1 MFVMSRQS
9 RTWYFPRL
17 ILVLTLSLSLCPV
30 TVTADNN
37 PFPVGDHGGQVI
49 DLDPPDNSGI
59 RPPLDPDAPPNS
71 QGTVN
76 QAAGNQRGP
85 ARQTGTVA
93 GRPSGNWGAAPRT
106 GAGQPNGFSL
116 PEPQRRTGPQPG
128 LPPHTR
134 DAFGPWERIPDTPVN
149 PDGGNRSSDQPRH
162 DAPAR
167 PPVNERLNPDVPGRN
182 AGRAK
187 TPSALD
193 IDELM
198 KKLSD
203 PRLSEANKQRI
214 TAVVFYHQD
223 VYRRAVLN
231 GDFDAKSPHVQEFL
245 KRKTQMQLDV
255 IERMGQKFKNRYGRP
270 PKQPIIPF
278 SYNNILS
285 DDDIITGTGDIGRN
299 LEPLYNEAL
308 DDIIQERAGRPMTD
322 LDRHR
327 VDVNGLAWNMTLD
340 GAIEDINHPEK
351 YINPQ
356 GGYGNKA
363 KLTQAA
369 EAGKVAAY
377 SFDDSGRLVKLDQNG
392 TVRAVEQLAVDSGL
406 KVPGIDAE
414 VGSGAMSDYYRM
426 AQKHGV
432 AVKGANM
439 TVDDVGSFI
448 RNQKYT
454 ERLSGAY
461 DDVFQADNKLSDEYR
476 HFLDTSA
483 DIRKQTNV
491 REVARILQDAYH
503 IDIIGRG
510 GDLDF
515 NKLAEAITFHE
526 RRQLELVMPKMIAA
540 VTQTEAYKIIQHL
553 KTASAG
559 QRRELRKR
567 LAITYAPLEQKALDT
582 ITEQINRMPVD
593 EADKAFRLKVLQED
607 TAQVKQYAKVIGMP
621 VGDFANSLKIKG
633 DNMAVVDLIESK
645 DVTVR
650 KLSQA
655 MDAAKGG
662 SRFRKFLKTRTAA
675 ALNLDVL
682 LDTSRENR
690 GSFLFQ
696 WGLIYVAAS
705 RAYNASQ
712 SRTEGLQK
720 VGRVMFEMVPFVA
733 ASLRASE
740 GDMREASKE
749 FMMDVMPPLGLASLA
764 VTFFD
769 YAIQEGVINPFTE
782 GQLDELA
789 ARMAREFGD
798 AEFEKTDVNGLYRL
812 RNKQQVF
819 EYLDEVSDGLGRIA
833 KLPALLSRQV
843 DAIVSRNTEY
853 QTNEAALAACRW
865 FENFDEEAIGK
876 KYSQGMTLTQFKE
889 RVYEQGIPGAESASP
904 VERVAARIILD
915 NKRIRK
921 EAFEK
926 LLINFVWRIERV
938 YNEQKQDGEFDP
950 KEIIQQ
956 AIEAI
961 NALYD
966 NLPEDIQQSQ
976 WAMGE
981 IDADY
986 SARVV
991 KLSDYDGGDQE
1002 EYDLKAEMQD
1012 YIDGFRQKIA
1022 ATLKG
1027 LEMFREQRYLDLRLQ
1042 AYGGYD
1048 DMEPVSEFLEMNL
1061 VRGDVFRL
1069 GIAANVNPRR
1079 ARQKWTVYYYTIH
1092 GGGWRVFAKK
1102 DINSGKFRPAQPE
1115 GNWIMEAPE
1124 KETFV
1129 TVEGE
1134 TLEEYFVTERGYH
1147 RILAVLAFGDW
1158 PADPLAVVGLEAM
1171 RDPVGRAGDF
1181 PEGTAAFTSPAV
1193 EVYTNPPRVSLEIP
1207 RFVDPGEVPQVTIKP
1222 LVEYYFR
1229 KEKARAVITYKG
1241 PYGEWD
1247 VDQKIELNAVSLDP
1261 ELPTTVPLPL
1271 GRQARGGTYEVQ
1283 VDFEVPRVLQDL
1295 QPFPQSGQFTY
1306 LVPEESDGA
1315 QAPEEE
1321 GGAEEAAGAGMDDYL
1336 KRIQELR
1343 SSAAGLLAAA
1353 ESFGKTIQ
1361 ADVEGIVAQIESRM
1375 SELRELESAANN
1387 LSSGTVDFPAQLS
1400 AAQRSADV
1408 IQRAG
1413 EKAASAHGDARAAA
1427 LACCQAAGQVKQAT
1441 AYRQAKAQLATARS
1455 EDDRAR
1461 SAQRNYAAALSA
1473 AQADMGQISQ
1483 AKTALGYDQGKLA
1496 QLKTR
1501 LAPIESAGA
1510 LVNADME
1517 RLTMLADEVLA
1528 KMNALE
1534 NVARQADSLITE
1546 AETAMGSRPAREIK
1560 KMFKEIKG
1568 LGGQIRNMHKKSE
1581 KAFSSANGQLSKPGR
1596 KYDQFRFLLD
1606 GVKATV
1612 NSIKSEQ
1619 MSAADI
1625 NQLEQLYNDARAAAD
1640 AASIFEDAVKQ
1651 SAQQSAQCLKA
1662 AEDHYASEL
1671 SPEAQVARTDCSGW
1685 PGMYAAWNNE
1695 QDKPWCYCPSGQVFN
1710 ESANKCI
1717 SRQDNAVANADCG
1730 WLANSHAVW
1739 DSADNRAECWC
1750 NDGYEINQAKD
1761 RCVVSRDTQV
1771 ARHDCSQWPGTVAR
1785 WDANHER
1792 PECLC
1797 PGGTG
1802 WDMQANRC
1810 INKRQREVEN
1820 TNCSM
1825 YGPSE
1830 PYWDNGRNRVLCR
1843 CKFPNV
1849 WNRDNTYCVAP
1860 QPQMNDA
1867 QRCQQAFPGSVPS
1880 GRNGNGDLVCNC
1892 PYGMTWHNPR
1902 AKDYCVPAQS
1912 GNGSDGFD
1920 DFIDA
1925 IQGVTDAINNRNN
1938 NQNNNRNTNQNNNQ
1952 NNNTNRNTG
1961 NTGTGGYGGGEE
1973 WVDPCPAGTHSI
1985 LGQCM

>member
-1 MFVMSRQS
+1 MG
-9 RTWYFPRL
+9 
-17 ILVLTLSLSLCPV
+17 LCPV
-30 TVTADNN
+30 PGLADDT
-37 PFPVGDHGGQVI
+37 PYPVGDHGGQVI
-49 DLDPPDNSGI
+49 ELDPSRNTNNTRDGQ
-59 RPPLDPDAPPNS
+59 RPPATNGGTRAGTRQQGGRAAPPPRNPDFREAD
-71 QGTVN
+71 GP
-76 QAAGNQRGP
+76 QRGVP
-85 ARQTGTVA
+85 
-93 GRPSGNWGAAPRT
+93 PSV
-106 GAGQPNGFSL
+106 
-116 PEPQRRTGPQPG
+116 
-128 LPPHTR
+128 R
-134 DAFGPWERIPDTPVN
+134 DALSPLERFPDVPLHPESEHT
-149 PDGGNRSSDQPRH
+149 SSDRSQTEP
-162 DAPAR
+162 PSR
-167 PPVNERLNPDVPGRN
+167 PPVGDRLNPDIPGRN
-182 AGRAK
+182 AGRAQ
-187 TPSALD
+187 TPSADD
-193 IDELM
+193 IDTLM
-198 KKLSD
+198 KKLTD
-203 PRLSEANKQRI
+203 PGISEANKKRI
-214 TAVVFYHQD
+214 TAVIFYHQD
-223 VYRRAVLN
+223 IYRRAVLN
-231 GDFDAKSPHVQEFL
+231 GGDIKASSPHVQEFL
-245 KRKTQMQLDV
+245 RRKTQLQLDV
-255 IERMGQKFKNRYGRP
+255 IERMGQKFKNKYGRP

-285 DDDIITGTGDIGRN
+285 DDDIITGTGDVGRN

-308 DDIIQERAGRPMTD
+308 NDIIEERAGRPMSAA
-322 LDRHR
+322 DRQR

-340 GAIEDINHPEK
+340 GAIQDINHPEK

-363 KLTQAA
+363 KLTEAA
-369 EAGKVAAY
+369 RAGNVTAY
-377 SFDDSGRLVKLDQNG
+377 SFDDNGRLTILGRDD
-392 TVRAVEQLAVDSGL
+392 TLRAVEQLAVDSGL
-406 KVPGIDAE
+406 KVPGIDAD

-426 AQKHGV
+426 AERHGV
-432 AVKGANM
+432 ARKGANM

-454 ERLSGAY
+454 ERLAGAY

-483 DIRKQTNV
+483 DIRKQTTA
-491 REVARILQDAYH
+491 RDVAKILQKAYG
-503 IDIIGRG
+503 IEIIGRG

-567 LAITYAPLEQKALDT
+567 LALTYAPLEQKALDT
-582 ITEQINRMPVD
+582 IAEQINRMPVD
-593 EADKAFRLKVLQED
+593 EADKAFLLKVLKED

-621 VGDFANSLKIKG
+621 VGDFASSLKING

-655 MDAAKGG
+655 MDAVKGG
-662 SRFRKFLKTRTAA
+662 SRFRQFLKSRTAA

-712 SRTEGLQK
+712 SRTEGMQK
-720 VGRVMFEMVPFVA
+720 VGRVMFEMIPFVA

-798 AEFEKTDVNGLYRL
+798 EEFEQTDVDGLYRL

-833 KLPALLSRQV
+833 KLPALVSRQV
-843 DAIVSRNTEY
+843 DAIVSRNTEF
-853 QTNEAALAACRW
+853 QTNEAALAACQW
-865 FENFDEEAIGK
+865 FESFDEDALEK
-876 KYSQGMTLTQFKE
+876 KYSKGMTLTQFKE
-889 RVYEQGIPGAESASP
+889 KVYEQGIPGAESASP

-921 EAFEK
+921 EAYEK
-926 LLINFVWRIERV
+926 VLINFVWRIERV
-938 YNEQKQDGEFDP
+938 YNEQKQDEEFDP
-950 KEIIQQ
+950 KQIIQQ

-991 KLSDYDGGDQE
+991 NLSEYDGGDQE

-1012 YIDGFRQKIA
+1012 YIDGFRDKIA
-1022 ATLKG
+1022 DTLKG
-1027 LEMFREQRYLDLRLQ
+1027 LEMFREQRYLDLRMQ

-1048 DMEPVSEFLEMNL
+1048 DMEPVSEFLEINL

-1092 GGGWRVFAKK
+1092 RGGWRVFAQK
-1102 DINSGKFRPAQPE
+1102 DINSAKFRPDRPE
-1115 GNWIMEAPE
+1115 GNWLIEAPE

-1129 TVEGE
+1129 TIEGE

-1158 PADPLAVVGLEAM
+1158 PADPLSVVGMEAM

-1181 PEGTAAFTSPAV
+1181 PEDTAAFTSPAT
-1193 EVYTNPPRVSLEIP
+1193 EVYTNPPRAALEIP
-1207 RFVDPGEVPQVTIKP
+1207 RFVNQGEEPYVTIRP
-1222 LVEYYFR
+1222 YVARYFR
-1229 KEKARAVITYKG
+1229 KEKAAAMITYKG

-1247 VDQKIELNAVSLDP
+1247 VDEKIEVDSVAMDP
-1261 ELPTTVPLPL
+1261 ETPTTVPLPL
-1271 GRQARGGTYEVQ
+1271 GRRARGGTYEVQ
-1283 VDFEVPRVLQDL
+1283 VEFEVPRVLQDL

-1306 LVPEESDGA
+1306 LVPEETTGA
-1315 QAPEEE
+1315 EAPEED
-1321 GGAEEAAGAGMDDYL
+1321 GGSEEAAGGGMDDFL
-1336 KRIQELR
+1336 KKIQELR
-1343 SSAAGLLAAA
+1343 ATAAGLLSGA
-1353 ESFGKTIQ
+1353 ESFEQTIQ
-1361 ADVEGIVAQIESRM
+1361 ADVEGIVAQIEGRM
-1375 SELRELESAANN
+1375 AELRDLESAANN

-1400 AAQRSADV
+1400 AAQRSADA

-1413 EKAASAHGDARAAA
+1413 EKAATAHSDARAAA
-1427 LACCQAAGQVKQAT
+1427 LACCQAAEQVKQST
-1441 AYRQAKAQLATARS
+1441 AHRQAKAQLATARS
-1455 EDDRAR
+1455 EDDRTR
-1461 SAQRNYAAALSA
+1461 TAQRNYAAALSA
-1473 AQADMGQISQ
+1473 AQADMSQISQ

-1496 QLKTR
+1496 QLKTK

-1534 NVARQADSLITE
+1534 NVNRQADTLITE
-1546 AETAMGSRPAREIK
+1546 AETAMGDRPPREIK
-1560 KMFKEIKG
+1560 KIFKEIKG
-1568 LGGQIRNMHKKSE
+1568 LGGQIRKMHKQSE
-1581 KAFSSANGQLSKPGR
+1581 KAFSSVNGHLSKPGR
-1596 KYDQFRFLLD
+1596 KVDEFRFLLD

-1612 NSIKSEQ
+1612 NSIRSEQ
-1619 MSAADI
+1619 LSAADI
-1625 NQLEQLYNDARAAAD
+1625 NTMEQLYTDARAAAD
-1640 AASIFEDAVKQ
+1640 AASIFEDAVQQ
-1651 SAQQSAQCLKA
+1651 SAQQSAQCLQA

-1671 SPEAQVARTDCSGW
+1671 SPEAQVARTDCSHW
-1685 PGMYAAWNNE
+1685 PGMHAAWNE
-1695 QDKPWCYCPSGQVFN
+1695 EKDKPWCYCPSGQVFN
-1710 ESANKCI
+1710 
-1717 SRQDNAVANADCG
+1717 DNAKKCMSKQDSAVADANCD
-1730 WLANSHAVW
+1730 WLANSRAVW
-1739 DSADNRAECWC
+1739 DPNDNRVECWC
-1750 NDGYEINQAKD
+1750 NQGYEINQAKD
-1761 RCVVSRDTQV
+1761 RCLVSRGDQL
-1771 ARHDCSQWPGTVAR
+1771 ARHDCSQWPGTVAK
-1785 WDANHER
+1785 WNDGHER
-1792 PECLC
+1792 PDCVC
-1797 PGGTG
+1797 PQGTI
-1802 WDMQANRC
+1802 WDPQGNRC
-1810 INKRQREVEN
+1810 EDKRQREVAN
-1820 TNCSM
+1820 TNCGM

-1843 CKFPNV
+1843 CKSPNV
-1849 WNRDNTYCVAP
+1849 WNRDNTYCVPP
-1860 QPQMNDA
+1860 QPQLNDA
-1867 QRCQQAFPGSVPS
+1867 QRCHQAFPGSIPG
-1880 GRNGNGDLVCNC
+1880 GRNRNGDLVCNC
-1892 PYGMTWHNPR
+1892 PSGMTWHNPR
-1902 AKDYCVPAQS
+1902 AKDYCVPAR
-1912 GNGSDGFD
+1912 GGGRDGFD
-1920 DFIDA
+1920 DLIDA
-1925 IQGVTDAINNRNN
+1925 IQDVTDTINNRNN
-1938 NQNNNRNTNQNNNQ
+1938 NQNNNTNRGNT
-1952 NNNTNRNTG
+1952 NTNRNTG
-1961 NTGTGGYGGGEE
+1961 NTGTGGYGGGQD